1 MWLFAMTNR
10 NDQINELEYRIIS
23 LIEERDHA
31 IEINKQLLLENQK
44 LKNKLAFYENPH
56 TPSSARKLPKKDVEK
71 NPEKKKKRGAPKG
84 HKGATR
90 PKPEPQDVIEVVADE
105 CEKCGSHNI
114 EDSDHIRKRIIE
126 DIMASVQALQAIQ
139 FNQHTVTCKDC
150 GYEFISKHPD
160 CPNEGNFGPNIL
172 VYITMLKYHMRGTIR
187 KIEEF
192 LDYKDDLQIS
202 PKGILDALNRVGM
215 TCKKEYDQLIRK
227 IRTAA
232 WVHID
237 ETGFHVNGEKWWL
250 WAFRTDKD
258 EILIT
263 LEPSRGRKVLDKIL
277 GEDWNIPVIVDGWK
291 SYWHLPI
298 VQRCWSHLLRE
309 VDAFKSVS
317 KKGKH
322 LSRRIHEMFKDL
334 REFIDSEPSMEQR
347 KEQKETW
354 DREIEVLVKRFSRNK
369 KLSKPLK
376 YIENGLGNWFTCLL
390 YPGMEPTNNLGE
402 QAIRENVII
411 RKIIGTFRSENGSQY
426 YQYIASLLSTWRLQ
440 GKNMFNELDTVI
452 RKNLCLA

>member
-1 MWLFAMTNR
+1 LKQKSFIE
-10 NDQINELEYRIIS
+10 QLEETIIS
-23 LIEERDHA
+23 LTQENIEL
-31 IEINKQLLLENQK
+31 KMENQR
-44 LKNKLAFYENPH
+44 LKNKLALYENPH
-56 TPSSARKLPKKDVEK
+56 TPSSARKLPKKRKEDNTQE
-71 NPEKKKKRGAPKG
+71 NEKKKRGAPKG

-90 PKPEPQDVIEVVADE
+90 PKPEPDNVIEVIADE

-114 EDSDHIRKRIIE
+114 EDIQKVKQRIIE
-126 DIMASVQALQAIQ
+126 DILTSVQALQAIQ
-139 FNQHTVTCKDC
+139 FNQHTVMCKDC
-150 GYEFISKHPD
+150 GHEFISKHPD
-160 CPNEGNFGPNIL
+160 CPNEGNFGPNLL

-192 LDYKDDLQIS
+192 LDYKEDFQIS

-215 TCKKEYDQLIRK
+215 VCKKEYDQLLRK
-227 IRTAA
+227 IRKAE

-250 WAFRTDKD
+250 WIFRTNKD
-258 EILIT
+258 DVLIVI
-263 LEPSRGRKVLDKIL
+263 EPSRGRKVVDEIL
-277 GEDWNIPVIVDGWK
+277 GKDWDKPVIVDGWK

-309 VDAFKSVS
+309 VDDFKTVS
-317 KKGKH
+317 KKGKQ
-322 LSRRIHEMFKDL
+322 LSKRIHGMFKDL
-334 REFIDSEPSMEQR
+334 REFIDSKPSMKER
-347 KEQKETW
+347 EEQKELW
-354 DREIEVLVKRFSRNK
+354 DKDMVDLVNRFSMNK

-402 QAIRENVII
+402 QAIRESVII

-426 YQYIASLLSTWRLQ
+426 YQYIASLLSTWKLQ
-440 GKNMFNELDTVI
+440 GKNMFDELDIVV

>member
-1 MWLFAMTNR
+1 MKKKSFIQQLEETIIKLTQENM
-10 NDQINELEYRIIS
+10 EL
-23 LIEERDHA
+23 
-31 IEINKQLLLENQK
+31 KMENQK
-44 LKNKLAFYENPH
+44 LRNKLAFYENPH
-56 TPSSARKLPKKDVEK
+56 TPSSARKLPKKGVEK
-71 NPEKKKKRGAPKG
+71 KPEKKKRGAPKG

-114 EDSDHIRKRIIE
+114 EDSEKIRKRIIE
-126 DIMASVQALQAIQ
+126 DILSSVQALQAIQ
-139 FNQHTVTCKDC
+139 FNQHTVICKDC
-150 GYEFISKHPD
+150 GHEFISKHPD
-160 CPNEGNFGPNIL
+160 CPNEGNLGPNLL
-172 VYITMLKYHMRGTIR
+172 VYITILKYHMRGTIR

-192 LDYKDDLQIS
+192 LDYKDDFQIS

-227 IRTAA
+227 IRTAT
-232 WVHID
+232 WVYID
-237 ETGFHVNGEKWWL
+237 KTGFHVNGEKWWL

-263 LEPSRGRKVLDKIL
+263 LEPSRGRKVLNKIL
-277 GEDWNIPVIVDGWK
+277 GENWNIPVIVDGWK

-309 VDAFKSVS
+309 VDAFKTVS

-334 REFIDSEPSMEQR
+334 REFIDSNPSMEQR
-347 KEQKETW
+347 KEQKNIW
-354 DREIEVLVKRFSRNK
+354 DREIEDLVKRFSRNK

-440 GKNMFNELDTVI
+440 GKNMFDELDIVI